1 VRELRELLSQGDSIY
16 QMMQVTGEEG
26 ITEEDYVKWQKSVLL
41 DMVFLQQDAFDS
53 VDAAM
58 PRERQLESFSL
69 LKELI
74 DSDFRFKDKDEA
86 RTFFTRLTNL
96 YKNWNYSA
104 PDSPDYDRLLKEI
117 GNLADQFRI
126 AVDLDSHQAPEP

>member
-1 VRELRELLSQGDSIY
+1 
-16 QMMQVTGEEG
+16 MMQVTGEEG

-58 PRERQLESFSL
+58 PRKRQLASFNL

-74 DSDFRFKDKDEA
+74 DTDFRFKDKDEA

-104 PDSPDYDRLLKEI
+104 PDSPDYGRLLKDI

-126 AVDLDSHQAPEP
+126 AAESDSSPPSEQ